1 MRALVKECS
10 STLGAVASMPQA
22 AITSVTP
29 PFPGLEPQIGTG
41 DEWWQ
46 QSYNNRTSESDSSS
60 NPWMPPEENSRDG
73 SLRFL

>member
-10 STLGAVASMPQA
+10 STSGAVASKPQA

-29 PFPGLEPQIGTG
+29 PFPGLEPQTG
-41 DEWWQ
+41 AGAELQ

-60 NPWMPPEENSRDG
+60 KPWMPPEENSMEG
-73 SLRFL
+73 SFRFL

>member
-1 MRALVKECS
+1 MRALVKECL
-10 STLGAVASMPQA
+10 STSGAVASKPQA

-41 DEWWQ
+41 AEWQ

-60 NPWMPPEENSRDG
+60 RHWMPPEENSMEG
-73 SLRFL
+73 SSRFL